1 MKVICYQNVLI
12 YSDGTINNQSGITIG
27 KTYFVSGIVYRSN
40 YEFNLENYN
49 DSRVII
55 GYRII
60 NDFGVEEIY
69 LKPLLKRVEE
79 HREEQ
84 LNKIIDF

>member
-69 LKPLLKRVEE
+69 LNPLLKRVEE